1 MYRGN
6 MAVRGWCRGPM
17 WSSHFF
23 LGITCARLRARDYLP
38 RRLHAVSILRRM
50 PQAVRLQVHASESTL
65 SWPVAG
71 SSKSRRTGIIYTQTP
86 MNQLRFRTRLVL
98 ILSLFAI
105 IPALL
110 LTLLWSGTVST
121 ALKFVSGR
129 PAWDSVAASG
139 EKAIAAAR
147 RASLTASQRRAIDE
161 HERELRSSVEQ
172 ARRYSFLAARTVRV
186 IAIAGVL
193 ALLVLTGAASRVAG
207 HLSRQLSRPLDELV
221 RWTELI
227 GHGES
232 LPPPPERTVVS
243 SSPRKNGEGG
253 PTIEV
258 TTSRVRGAPE
268 FETLRRSMR
277 EMVSELEHGR
287 RQAVEAERLH
297 AFRESARRVAHEI
310 KNPLT
315 PIRFALARLR
325 GQAPQSLQD
334 DVDVITMESERLD
347 RMARSFAEFGKLPE
361 GPPSEVDMG
370 ELVRYTA
377 RSCVPPGI
385 ALDLQIDENLPR
397 VYGNNGALAGAL
409 SNVLLNAVDA
419 SGQNGRITVKA
430 SVAKFGGRDAVR
442 ISVTDEGKG
451 IAAETL
457 GTIWEPYVTNKPGG
471 TGLGLAIA
479 RQAIWAHDGTVNA
492 TSTLG
497 KGTEIQFTIP
507 ANGAGAERT
516 N

>member
-1 MYRGN
+1 
-6 MAVRGWCRGPM
+6 
-17 WSSHFF
+17 
-23 LGITCARLRARDYLP
+23 
-38 RRLHAVSILRRM
+38 
-50 PQAVRLQVHASESTL
+50 
-65 SWPVAG
+65 
-71 SSKSRRTGIIYTQTP
+71 

-105 IPALL
+105 VPALV

-121 ALKFVSGR
+121 VLPFVTGQS
-129 PAWDSVAASG
+129 AWDSVAASG
-139 EKAIAAAR
+139 ERAIAAAR
-147 RASLTASQRRAIDE
+147 QAPLTASQRRAIDA
-161 HERELRSSVEQ
+161 HERELRTSVEQ
-172 ARRYSFLAARTVRV
+172 ARRYSFLAGRTVRV

-193 ALLVLTGAASRVAG
+193 ALLILTGAASRVAG

-221 RWTELI
+221 RWTDLI

-232 LPPPPERTVVS
+232 LPPPPEPTIVS
-243 SSPRKNGEGG
+243 KIAKNGDEG
-253 PTIEV
+253 PMIEV

-297 AFRESARRVAHEI
+297 AFRETARRVAHEI

-325 GQAPQSLQD
+325 GQAPDALQE
-334 DVDVITMESERLD
+334 DVDVIAVESERLD
-347 RMARSFAEFGKLPE
+347 RMAKSFAEFGRLPE

-377 RSCVPPGI
+377 RSSVPPGI
-385 ALDLQIDENLPR
+385 ALNLQIDENLPR
-397 VYGNNGALAGAL
+397 VYGHNGALAGAL

-419 SGQNGRITVKA
+419 SGNNGRITVSA
-430 SVAKFGGRDAVR
+430 RLAKLGGRDAVR
-442 ISVTDEGKG
+442 ISVADNGKG
-451 IAAETL
+451 IAPESL
-457 GTIWEPYVTNKPGG
+457 EKIWEPYVTYKAGG

-479 RQAIWAHDGTVNA
+479 RQAVWAHDGTVNA

-507 ANGAGAERT
+507 ANGAGAVRT
-516 N
+516 D

>member
-1 MYRGN
+1 
-6 MAVRGWCRGPM
+6 
-17 WSSHFF
+17 
-23 LGITCARLRARDYLP
+23 
-38 RRLHAVSILRRM
+38 
-50 PQAVRLQVHASESTL
+50 
-65 SWPVAG
+65 
-71 SSKSRRTGIIYTQTP
+71 

-98 ILSLFAI
+98 ILSLFSI
-105 IPALL
+105 VPALL

-121 ALKFVSGR
+121 ALPFLSERTV
-129 PAWDSVAASG
+129 WDSVAASG
-139 EKAIAAAR
+139 ERAIAAAR
-147 RASLTASQRRAIDE
+147 RAPLTPAQRRAIDA
-161 HERELRSSVEQ
+161 HERELRTSVEQ
-172 ARRYSFLAARTVRV
+172 ARRYSFLATRTVRV

-232 LPPPPERTVVS
+232 LPPPPARTVVS
-243 SSPRKNGEGG
+243 KPSRNGDDGA
-253 PTIEV
+253 TIEV
-258 TTSRVRGAPE
+258 TQSRVRGAPE

-287 RQAVEAERLH
+287 QQAVEAERLH

-325 GQAPQSLQD
+325 GHAPEQLQE
-334 DVDVITMESERLD
+334 DVDVIEMESDRLD
-347 RMARSFAEFGKLPE
+347 RMAKSFAEFGRLPD

-385 ALDLQIDENLPR
+385 ALNLDIDENLPR
-397 VYGNNGALAGAL
+397 VFGHNAALAGAL

-419 SGQNGRITVKA
+419 SPDGGRITVSA
-430 SVAKFGGRDAVR
+430 RQAKLNGRDAVR
-442 ISVTDEGKG
+442 VSVADTGSG
-451 IAAETL
+451 IAPDALEK
-457 GTIWEPYVTNKPGG
+457 IWEPYVTNKPGG

-479 RQAIWAHDGTVNA
+479 RQAVWAHDGTVTA
-492 TSTLG
+492 TSALG
-497 KGTEIQFTIP
+497 RGTEIQFTIP
-507 ANGAGAERT
+507 ANGVAAERKIQ
-516 N
+516 

>member
-1 MYRGN
+1 
-6 MAVRGWCRGPM
+6 
-17 WSSHFF
+17 
-23 LGITCARLRARDYLP
+23 
-38 RRLHAVSILRRM
+38 
-50 PQAVRLQVHASESTL
+50 
-65 SWPVAG
+65 
-71 SSKSRRTGIIYTQTP
+71 

-105 IPALL
+105 VPALV
-110 LTLLWSGTVST
+110 LTLLWGGTVST
-121 ALKFVSGR
+121 ALPFVTGR
-129 PAWDSVAASG
+129 PAWDSVAVSG

-147 RASLTASQRRAIDE
+147 QAPLTASQRRAIDA
-161 HERELRSSVEQ
+161 HERELRTSVEQ

-186 IAIAGVL
+186 IAIAGIL

-221 RWTELI
+221 RWTEII

-232 LPPPPERTVVS
+232 LPPPPEPTVVS
-243 SSPRKNGEGG
+243 RGAHRNGNDGT
-253 PTIEV
+253 TIEV
-258 TTSRVRGAPE
+258 TTSRVKGAPE

-325 GQAPQSLQD
+325 GHVSAGLEE
-334 DVDVITMESERLD
+334 DVDVITVESERLD

-377 RSCVPPGI
+377 RSSVPPGI

-397 VYGNNGALAGAL
+397 VYGHNGALAGAL

-419 SGQNGRITVKA
+419 SAQNGHITVKA
-430 SVAKFGGRDAVR
+430 ELVRVGGRDAVR
-442 ISVTDEGKG
+442 ISVADDGKG
-451 IAAETL
+451 IAPQDLE
-457 GTIWEPYVTNKPGG
+457 TIWEPYVTHKPGG

-479 RQAIWAHDGTVNA
+479 RQAVWAHDGTVTA

-507 ANGAGAERT
+507 ADGAGAARIG
-516 N
+516 

>member
-1 MYRGN
+1 
-6 MAVRGWCRGPM
+6 
-17 WSSHFF
+17 
-23 LGITCARLRARDYLP
+23 
-38 RRLHAVSILRRM
+38 
-50 PQAVRLQVHASESTL
+50 
-65 SWPVAG
+65 
-71 SSKSRRTGIIYTQTP
+71 

-105 IPALL
+105 VPALV

-121 ALKFVSGR
+121 ALPFVTGR

-147 RASLTASQRRAIDE
+147 QAPLTPSQRRAIDA
-161 HERELRSSVEQ
+161 HERELRVSVEQ
-172 ARRYSFLAARTVRV
+172 ARRYTFLAGRTARV

-193 ALLVLTGAASRVAG
+193 ALLILTGAASRVAG

-227 GHGES
+227 GHGEP
-232 LPPPPERTVVS
+232 LPPPPEPRLVS
-243 SSPRKNGEGG
+243 RRHRNGDDAAI
-253 PTIEV
+253 IEV

-287 RQAVEAERLH
+287 QQAVEAERLH
-297 AFRESARRVAHEI
+297 AFRETARRVAHEI

-325 GQAPQSLQD
+325 GQAPAAFQE
-334 DVDVITMESERLD
+334 DVDVIAMESERLD
-347 RMARSFAEFGKLPE
+347 RMAKSFAEFGRLPE
-361 GPPSEVDMG
+361 GPASEVDIG

-377 RSCVPPGI
+377 RSSVPPGI
-385 ALDLQIDENLPR
+385 DLDLHIDDNLPR
-397 VYGNNGALAGAL
+397 IFGHNGALAGAL

-419 SGQNGRITVKA
+419 SPENGRITVT
-430 SVAKFGGRDAVR
+430 AKLAKMGGRDAVK
-442 ISVTDEGKG
+442 ISVADNGKG
-451 IAAETL
+451 IAPENL
-457 GTIWEPYVTNKPGG
+457 ETIWEPYVTNKPGG

-479 RQAIWAHDGTVNA
+479 RQAVWAHDGTVTA
-492 TSTLG
+492 TSALG

-507 ANGAGAERT
+507 ANGAGAVRT
-516 N
+516 D

>member
-1 MYRGN
+1 
-6 MAVRGWCRGPM
+6 
-17 WSSHFF
+17 
-23 LGITCARLRARDYLP
+23 
-38 RRLHAVSILRRM
+38 
-50 PQAVRLQVHASESTL
+50 
-65 SWPVAG
+65 
-71 SSKSRRTGIIYTQTP
+71 

-105 IPALL
+105 VPALL
-110 LTLLWSGTVST
+110 LTLLWSGTIST
-121 ALKFVSGR
+121 VVPFVTGGS
-129 PAWDSVAASG
+129 AWDSVAASG
-139 EKAIAAAR
+139 ERAIAAAR
-147 RASLTASQRRAIDE
+147 QAPLTASQRRAIDN
-161 HERELRSSVEQ
+161 HERELRTSLEQ
-172 ARRYSFLAARTVRV
+172 SRRYSFLAERSVRV
-186 IAIAGVL
+186 IAIGGVL
-193 ALLVLTGAASRVAG
+193 ALLILTGAASRVAG

-221 RWTELI
+221 RWTDLI

-232 LPPPPERTVVS
+232 LPPPPEPTVVS
-243 SSPRKNGEGG
+243 RVSKNGDDG
-253 PTIEV
+253 PMIEV

-287 RQAVEAERLH
+287 QQAVEAERLQ
-297 AFRESARRVAHEI
+297 AFRETARRVAHEI

-325 GQAPQSLQD
+325 GQAPKELQE
-334 DVDVITMESERLD
+334 DVDVVEMESERLD
-347 RMARSFAEFGKLPE
+347 RMAKSFAEFGRLPE

-397 VYGNNGALAGAL
+397 VNGHNGALAGAL

-419 SGQNGRITVKA
+419 SSGHGHITVSAKA
-430 SVAKFGGRDAVR
+430 AKMGGRDAVR
-442 ISVTDEGKG
+442 ISVADDGKG
-451 IAAETL
+451 IAAENL
-457 GTIWEPYVTNKPGG
+457 ERIWEPYVTNKPGG

-497 KGTEIQFTIP
+497 SGTEIQFTIP
-507 ANGAGAERT
+507 ANGAGAVRT
-516 N
+516 S

>member
-1 MYRGN
+1 
-6 MAVRGWCRGPM
+6 
-17 WSSHFF
+17 
-23 LGITCARLRARDYLP
+23 
-38 RRLHAVSILRRM
+38 
-50 PQAVRLQVHASESTL
+50 
-65 SWPVAG
+65 
-71 SSKSRRTGIIYTQTP
+71 

-105 IPALL
+105 VPAFL

-121 ALKFVSGR
+121 ALPFVTGR

-147 RASLTASQRRAIDE
+147 QAPLTLSQRRAIDA
-161 HERELRSSVEQ
+161 HERELRTSVEQ
-172 ARRYSFLAARTVRV
+172 ARRYSFLAGRTVRI
-186 IAIAGVL
+186 IAIAGLL
-193 ALLVLTGAASRVAG
+193 ALLILTGAASRVAG

-227 GHGES
+227 GHGEP
-232 LPPPPERTVVS
+232 LPPPPERTIVS
-243 SSPRKNGEGG
+243 GSRNGDDGT
-253 PTIEV
+253 TIEV

-325 GQAPQSLQD
+325 GQAPQALQE
-334 DVDVITMESERLD
+334 DVDVIAMESERLD
-347 RMARSFAEFGKLPE
+347 RMARSFAEFGRLPE

-377 RSCVPPGI
+377 RSSVPPGI
-385 ALDLQIDENLPR
+385 ALNLQIDENLPR
-397 VYGNNGALAGAL
+397 VYGHNGALAGAL

-419 SGQNGRITVKA
+419 SGNNGHITVKV
-430 SVAKFGGRDAVR
+430 SVVKLGGRDAVR
-442 ISVTDEGKG
+442 ISVADDGKG
-451 IAAETL
+451 IASENL
-457 GTIWEPYVTNKPGG
+457 QTIWEPYVTNKPGG

-479 RQAIWAHDGTVNA
+479 RQAVWAHDGTVNA

-507 ANGAGAERT
+507 ANGAHAERID
-516 N
+516 

>member
-1 MYRGN
+1 
-6 MAVRGWCRGPM
+6 
-17 WSSHFF
+17 
-23 LGITCARLRARDYLP
+23 
-38 RRLHAVSILRRM
+38 
-50 PQAVRLQVHASESTL
+50 
-65 SWPVAG
+65 
-71 SSKSRRTGIIYTQTP
+71 

-105 IPALL
+105 VPALV

-121 ALKFVSGR
+121 ALPFVTGR

-147 RASLTASQRRAIDE
+147 QAPLTASQRRAIDA
-161 HERELRSSVEQ
+161 HERELRVSVEQ
-172 ARRYSFLAARTVRV
+172 ARRYTFLAGRTARV

-193 ALLVLTGAASRVAG
+193 ALLILTGAASRVAG

-232 LPPPPERTVVS
+232 LPPPPEPTLVS
-243 SSPRKNGEGG
+243 RSPRNGDEGA
-253 PTIEV
+253 TIEV

-287 RQAVEAERLH
+287 QQAVEAERLH

-325 GQAPQSLQD
+325 GQAPAELQE
-334 DVDVITMESERLD
+334 DVDVIAMESDRLD
-347 RMARSFAEFGKLPE
+347 RMAKSFAEFGRLPE
-361 GPPSEVDMG
+361 GPLSEVDIG

-377 RSCVPPGI
+377 RSSVPPGV
-385 ALDLQIDENLPR
+385 ALDLHIDDKLPR
-397 VYGNNGALAGAL
+397 IYGHNGALAGAL
-409 SNVLLNAVDA
+409 SNMLLNAVDA
-419 SGQNGRITVKA
+419 SPENGRITVTARLVKM
-430 SVAKFGGRDAVR
+430 GGRDAVR
-442 ISVTDEGKG
+442 VSVADNGKG
-451 IAAETL
+451 IAPENL
-457 GTIWEPYVTNKPGG
+457 DTIWEPYVTNKPGG

-479 RQAIWAHDGTVNA
+479 RQAVWAHDGTVTA
-492 TSTLG
+492 TSALG

-507 ANGAGAERT
+507 ANGAGAVRT
-516 N
+516 D

>member
-1 MYRGN
+1 
-6 MAVRGWCRGPM
+6 
-17 WSSHFF
+17 
-23 LGITCARLRARDYLP
+23 
-38 RRLHAVSILRRM
+38 
-50 PQAVRLQVHASESTL
+50 
-65 SWPVAG
+65 
-71 SSKSRRTGIIYTQTP
+71 
-86 MNQLRFRTRLVL
+86 MNQLRFRSRLVL

-105 IPALL
+105 VPALL

-121 ALKFVSGR
+121 ALPFVTGR
-129 PAWDSVAASG
+129 SAWDSVAASG

-147 RASLTASQRRAIDE
+147 QAPLTASQRRAIDA
-161 HERELRSSVEQ
+161 HERELRLSVEQ
-172 ARRYSFLAARTVRV
+172 ARRYSFLATRTVRV

-227 GHGES
+227 GHGEP
-232 LPPPPERTVVS
+232 LPPPPEPTVV
-243 SSPRKNGEGG
+243 PTARKNGDDGT
-253 PTIEV
+253 TIEV

-325 GQAPQSLQD
+325 GHAPEELQE
-334 DVDVITMESERLD
+334 DVGVIAVESDRLD
-347 RMARSFAEFGKLPE
+347 RMARSFAEFGRLPE
-361 GPPSEVDMG
+361 GPPAEIDMG
-370 ELVRYTA
+370 ELIRYTA
-377 RSCVPPGI
+377 RSCVPPAI
-385 ALDLQIDENLPR
+385 ALDLLIDDNLPR
-397 VYGNNGALAGAL
+397 VHGHNGALAGAL

-419 SGQNGRITVKA
+419 SGESGRITVSARSVLA
-430 SVAKFGGRDAVR
+430 SGRTAVR
-442 ISVTDEGKG
+442 ISVADDGKG
-451 IAAETL
+451 IAPEKL
-457 GTIWEPYVTNKPGG
+457 ETIWEPYVTNKPGG

-479 RQAIWAHDGTVNA
+479 RQAVWAHDGTVNA

-497 KGTEIQFTIP
+497 KGTEIQLTIP
-507 ANGAGAERT
+507 ADGVNAERKS
-516 N
+516 

>member
-1 MYRGN
+1 
-6 MAVRGWCRGPM
+6 
-17 WSSHFF
+17 
-23 LGITCARLRARDYLP
+23 
-38 RRLHAVSILRRM
+38 
-50 PQAVRLQVHASESTL
+50 
-65 SWPVAG
+65 
-71 SSKSRRTGIIYTQTP
+71 
-86 MNQLRFRTRLVL
+86 
-98 ILSLFAI
+98 
-105 IPALL
+105 
-110 LTLLWSGTVST
+110 
-121 ALKFVSGR
+121 
-129 PAWDSVAASG
+129 
-139 EKAIAAAR
+139 
-147 RASLTASQRRAIDE
+147 
-161 HERELRSSVEQ
+161 
-172 ARRYSFLAARTVRV
+172 V

-232 LPPPPERTVVS
+232 LPPPPEPTVVS
-243 SSPRKNGEGG
+243 SGPRSNGESG

-325 GQAPQSLQD
+325 GQAPEALQD

-377 RSCVPPGI
+377 RSSVPPGI

-419 SGQNGRITVKA
+419 SGENGRITVKA
-430 SVAKFGGRDAVR
+430 SIAKLSGRDAVR

-479 RQAIWAHDGTVNA
+479 RQSIWAHDGTVNA

>member
-1 MYRGN
+1 
-6 MAVRGWCRGPM
+6 
-17 WSSHFF
+17 
-23 LGITCARLRARDYLP
+23 
-38 RRLHAVSILRRM
+38 
-50 PQAVRLQVHASESTL
+50 
-65 SWPVAG
+65 
-71 SSKSRRTGIIYTQTP
+71 

-105 IPALL
+105 VPALV

-121 ALKFVSGR
+121 ALPFVTGR
-129 PAWDSVAASG
+129 SAWDSVAASG

-147 RASLTASQRRAIDE
+147 EAPLTAAQRRAIDA
-161 HERELRSSVEQ
+161 HERELRTSVEQ

-232 LPPPPERTVVS
+232 LPPPPEPTVVS
-243 SSPRKNGEGG
+243 RTQKNGDGG
-253 PTIEV
+253 TTIEV

-277 EMVSELEHGR
+277 EMVSELAHGR
-287 RQAVEAERLH
+287 QQAIEAERLH
-297 AFRESARRVAHEI
+297 AFRETARRVAHEI

-325 GQAPQSLQD
+325 GQAPSQLQE
-334 DVDVITMESERLD
+334 DVNVIEIESERLD
-347 RMARSFAEFGKLPE
+347 RMAKSFAEFGKLPE
-361 GPPSEVDMG
+361 GPPAEIDMS
-370 ELVRYTA
+370 ELVRYAA
-377 RSCVPPGI
+377 RSCVPPSV
-385 ALDLQIDENLPR
+385 ALDLEIDENLPR
-397 VYGNNGALAGAL
+397 VHGHNGALAGAL

-419 SGQNGRITVKA
+419 STAGGRIRVKA
-430 SVAKFGGRDAVR
+430 SEVSLSGRAAVR
-442 ISVTDEGKG
+442 ISVADTGKG
-451 IAAETL
+451 IAPESL
-457 GTIWEPYVTNKPGG
+457 DRIWEPYVTNKPGG
-471 TGLGLAIA
+471 TGLGLSIA
-479 RQAIWAHDGTVNA
+479 RQAVWAHDGTVNA

-497 KGTEIQFTIP
+497 KGTEIQLTIP
-507 ANGAGAERT
+507 ADGGDAARKV
-516 N
+516 

>member
-1 MYRGN
+1 
-6 MAVRGWCRGPM
+6 
-17 WSSHFF
+17 
-23 LGITCARLRARDYLP
+23 
-38 RRLHAVSILRRM
+38 
-50 PQAVRLQVHASESTL
+50 
-65 SWPVAG
+65 
-71 SSKSRRTGIIYTQTP
+71 

-105 IPALL
+105 VPALL

-121 ALKFVSGR
+121 ALPFVTGR
-129 PAWDSVAASG
+129 AAWDSVAASG

-147 RASLTASQRRAIDE
+147 QAPLTPAQRRAVDA
-161 HERELRSSVEQ
+161 HERELRTSVEQ
-172 ARRYSFLAARTVRV
+172 ARRYSFLAGRTVRV
-186 IAIAGVL
+186 IAVGGVL
-193 ALLVLTGAASRVAG
+193 ALLILTGTASRVAG

-227 GHGES
+227 GHGQP
-232 LPPPPERTVVS
+232 LPPPPEPTVVAR
-243 SSPRKNGEGG
+243 PRKNGDDGTGG
-253 PTIEV
+253 GTTIEV

-325 GQAPQSLQD
+325 GQGPEALQE
-334 DVDVITMESERLD
+334 DVDVIAMESDRLD
-347 RMARSFAEFGKLPE
+347 RMAKSFAEFGRLPE
-361 GPPSEVDMG
+361 GPPSEIDMG

-377 RSCVPPGI
+377 RSSVPPGI
-385 ALDLQIDENLPR
+385 ALDLEIDENLPR
-397 VYGNNGALAGAL
+397 VHGHNGALAGAL

-419 SGQNGRITVKA
+419 SAENGRITVKA
-430 SVAKFGGRDAVR
+430 RAAKVGGRDAVR
-442 ISVTDEGKG
+442 ITVADTGKG
-451 IAAETL
+451 IPADSLEK
-457 GTIWEPYVTNKPGG
+457 IWEPYVTNKPGG

-479 RQAIWAHDGTVNA
+479 RQAVWAHDGTVNA

-507 ANGAGAERT
+507 ANGVAAVRT
-516 N
+516 Q

>member
-1 MYRGN
+1 
-6 MAVRGWCRGPM
+6 
-17 WSSHFF
+17 
-23 LGITCARLRARDYLP
+23 
-38 RRLHAVSILRRM
+38 
-50 PQAVRLQVHASESTL
+50 
-65 SWPVAG
+65 
-71 SSKSRRTGIIYTQTP
+71 

-105 IPALL
+105 VPAFL

-121 ALKFVSGR
+121 ALPFVTGR

-147 RASLTASQRRAIDE
+147 QAPLTPSQRRAIDA
-161 HERELRSSVEQ
+161 HERELRTSVEQ
-172 ARRYSFLAARTVRV
+172 ARRYSFLAGRTVRI
-186 IAIAGVL
+186 IAIAGLL
-193 ALLVLTGAASRVAG
+193 ALLILTGAASRVAG

-227 GHGES
+227 GHGEP
-232 LPPPPERTVVS
+232 LPPPPERTIVS
-243 SSPRKNGEGG
+243 GSRNGDGG
-253 PTIEV
+253 TTIEV

-325 GQAPQSLQD
+325 GQAPQALQE
-334 DVDVITMESERLD
+334 DVDVIAMESERLD
-347 RMARSFAEFGKLPE
+347 RMARSFAEFGRLPE

-377 RSCVPPGI
+377 RSSVPPGI
-385 ALDLQIDENLPR
+385 ALNLQIDENLPR
-397 VYGNNGALAGAL
+397 VYGHNGALAGAL

-419 SGQNGRITVKA
+419 SGNNGHITVKA
-430 SVAKFGGRDAVR
+430 SGVKLGGRDAVR
-442 ISVTDEGKG
+442 ISVADDGKG
-451 IAAETL
+451 IASENL
-457 GTIWEPYVTNKPGG
+457 QTIWEPYVTNKPGG

-479 RQAIWAHDGTVNA
+479 RQAVWAHDGTVNA

-507 ANGAGAERT
+507 ANGAHAERID
-516 N
+516 

>member
-1 MYRGN
+1 
-6 MAVRGWCRGPM
+6 
-17 WSSHFF
+17 
-23 LGITCARLRARDYLP
+23 
-38 RRLHAVSILRRM
+38 
-50 PQAVRLQVHASESTL
+50 
-65 SWPVAG
+65 
-71 SSKSRRTGIIYTQTP
+71 

-105 IPALL
+105 VPALV

-121 ALKFVSGR
+121 ALPFVTGR

-147 RASLTASQRRAIDE
+147 QAPLTPVQRRAIDA
-161 HERELRSSVEQ
+161 HERELRISVEQ
-172 ARRYSFLAARTVRV
+172 ARRYSFLAGRTVRI
-186 IAIAGVL
+186 IAIAGLL
-193 ALLVLTGAASRVAG
+193 ALLILTGAASRVAG

-232 LPPPPERTVVS
+232 LPPPPEPTIVS
-243 SSPRKNGEGG
+243 RERKNGDQG

-287 RQAVEAERLH
+287 QQAVEAERLH

-325 GQAPQSLQD
+325 GQAPAVLQE
-334 DVDVITMESERLD
+334 DVDVIAMESERLD
-347 RMARSFAEFGKLPE
+347 RMAKSFAEFGRLPE
-361 GPPSEVDMG
+361 GPSAEVDMG

-385 ALDLQIDENLPR
+385 ALDVQIDENLPR
-397 VYGNNGALAGAL
+397 VFGQNGALAGAL

-419 SGQNGRITVKA
+419 SGGKGRITVTA
-430 SVAKFGGRDAVR
+430 RLAKLGGREAVR
-442 ISVTDEGKG
+442 ISVADNGKG
-451 IAAETL
+451 IAPESL
-457 GTIWEPYVTNKPGG
+457 EKIWEPYVTNKPGG

-479 RQAIWAHDGTVNA
+479 RQAVWAHDGTVNA

-507 ANGAGAERT
+507 ANGVSAVRT
-516 N
+516 D

>member
-1 MYRGN
+1 
-6 MAVRGWCRGPM
+6 
-17 WSSHFF
+17 
-23 LGITCARLRARDYLP
+23 
-38 RRLHAVSILRRM
+38 
-50 PQAVRLQVHASESTL
+50 
-65 SWPVAG
+65 
-71 SSKSRRTGIIYTQTP
+71 

-105 IPALL
+105 VPALL

-121 ALKFVSGR
+121 ALPFVTERS
-129 PAWDSVAASG
+129 AWDSVAASG

-147 RASLTASQRRAIDE
+147 QVPLTASQRRAIDA
-161 HERELRSSVEQ
+161 HERELRLSVEQ

-227 GHGES
+227 GHGEP
-232 LPPPPERTVVS
+232 LPPPPEPTVI
-243 SSPRKNGEGG
+243 PAERKNGDGG
-253 PTIEV
+253 TTIEV

-325 GQAPQSLQD
+325 GQAPAELQE
-334 DVDVITMESERLD
+334 DVGVIAVESERLD
-347 RMARSFAEFGKLPE
+347 RMARSFAEFGRLPE
-361 GPPSEVDMG
+361 GPPAEIDMG

-377 RSCVPPGI
+377 RSSVPPTI

-397 VYGNNGALAGAL
+397 VHGHNGALAGAL

-419 SGQNGRITVKA
+419 SGEHGRITVSA
-430 SVAKFGGRDAVR
+430 RSVSAGGRSAVR
-442 ISVTDEGKG
+442 ISVADNGNG
-451 IAAETL
+451 IAPEKLA
-457 GTIWEPYVTNKPGG
+457 TIWEPYVTNKPGG

-479 RQAIWAHDGTVNA
+479 RQAVWAHDGTVNA

-497 KGTEIQFTIP
+497 KGTEIQLTIP
-507 ANGAGAERT
+507 ADGVNAERKS
-516 N
+516 

>member
-1 MYRGN
+1 
-6 MAVRGWCRGPM
+6 
-17 WSSHFF
+17 
-23 LGITCARLRARDYLP
+23 
-38 RRLHAVSILRRM
+38 
-50 PQAVRLQVHASESTL
+50 
-65 SWPVAG
+65 
-71 SSKSRRTGIIYTQTP
+71 

-105 IPALL
+105 VPALV

-121 ALKFVSGR
+121 ALPFVTGR

-147 RASLTASQRRAIDE
+147 QAPLTAAQRRAIDA
-161 HERELRSSVEQ
+161 HERELRTSVEQ
-172 ARRYSFLAARTVRV
+172 ARRYTFLAGRTARI

-193 ALLVLTGAASRVAG
+193 ALLILTGAASRVAG

-227 GHGES
+227 GHGEP
-232 LPPPPERTVVS
+232 LPPRPTVVS
-243 SSPRKNGEGG
+243 RASGNGDGSG
-253 PTIEV
+253 RPMEV

-287 RQAVEAERLH
+287 QQAVEAERLH

-325 GQAPQSLQD
+325 GQAPAALQE
-334 DVDVITMESERLD
+334 DVDVIEMESERLD
-347 RMARSFAEFGKLPE
+347 RMAKSFAEFGKLPE
-361 GPPSEVDMG
+361 GPPSEVDIG

-377 RSCVPPGI
+377 RSCVPSGI
-385 ALDLQIDENLPR
+385 ALDLRIDENLPH
-397 VYGNNGALAGAL
+397 VFGHNGALAGAL

-419 SGQNGRITVKA
+419 SGEKGRITVTA
-430 SVAKFGGRDAVR
+430 RPAKMGGREAVR
-442 ISVTDEGKG
+442 ISVADNGKG
-451 IAAETL
+451 IPPESLEA
-457 GTIWEPYVTNKPGG
+457 IWEPYVTNKPGG

-479 RQAIWAHDGTVNA
+479 RQAVWAHDGTVTA

-497 KGTEIQFTIP
+497 EGTEIQFTIP
-507 ANGAGAERT
+507 ANGAGAVRT
-516 N
+516 D

>member
-1 MYRGN
+1 
-6 MAVRGWCRGPM
+6 
-17 WSSHFF
+17 
-23 LGITCARLRARDYLP
+23 
-38 RRLHAVSILRRM
+38 
-50 PQAVRLQVHASESTL
+50 
-65 SWPVAG
+65 
-71 SSKSRRTGIIYTQTP
+71 
-86 MNQLRFRTRLVL
+86 MNQLRFRSRLVL

-105 IPALL
+105 VPALL

-121 ALKFVSGR
+121 ALPFVTGR
-129 PAWDSVAASG
+129 SAWDSVAASG

-147 RASLTASQRRAIDE
+147 QAPLTASQRRAIDA
-161 HERELRSSVEQ
+161 HERELRLSVEQ
-172 ARRYSFLAARTVRV
+172 ARRYSFLATRTVRV

-227 GHGES
+227 GHGEP
-232 LPPPPERTVVS
+232 LPPPPEPTVV
-243 SSPRKNGEGG
+243 PPDRKNGDDG
-253 PTIEV
+253 TTMEV

-325 GQAPQSLQD
+325 GHAPEELQE
-334 DVDVITMESERLD
+334 DVGVIAVESDRLD
-347 RMARSFAEFGKLPE
+347 RMARSFAEFGRLPE
-361 GPPSEVDMG
+361 GPPAEIDMG
-370 ELVRYTA
+370 ELIRYTA
-377 RSCVPPGI
+377 RSCVPPAI
-385 ALDLQIDENLPR
+385 ALDLQIDDNLPR
-397 VYGNNGALAGAL
+397 VHGHNGALAGAL

-419 SGQNGRITVKA
+419 SGDAGRITVRARSVSSA
-430 SVAKFGGRDAVR
+430 SGESAVR
-442 ISVTDEGKG
+442 ISVADNGKG
-451 IAAETL
+451 IAPEKL
-457 GTIWEPYVTNKPGG
+457 ETIWEPYVTNKPGG

-479 RQAIWAHDGTVNA
+479 RQAVWAHDGTVNA

-497 KGTEIQFTIP
+497 KGTEIQLTIP
-507 ANGAGAERT
+507 ANGVNAERKS
-516 N
+516 

>member
-1 MYRGN
+1 
-6 MAVRGWCRGPM
+6 
-17 WSSHFF
+17 
-23 LGITCARLRARDYLP
+23 
-38 RRLHAVSILRRM
+38 
-50 PQAVRLQVHASESTL
+50 
-65 SWPVAG
+65 
-71 SSKSRRTGIIYTQTP
+71 
-86 MNQLRFRTRLVL
+86 MNQLRFRSRLVL

-105 IPALL
+105 VPALL

-121 ALKFVSGR
+121 ALPFVTGR
-129 PAWDSVAASG
+129 SAWDSVAASG

-147 RASLTASQRRAIDE
+147 QAPLTASQRRAIDA
-161 HERELRSSVEQ
+161 HERELRLSVEQ
-172 ARRYSFLAARTVRV
+172 ARRYSFLATRTVRV

-227 GHGES
+227 GHGEP
-232 LPPPPERTVVS
+232 LPPPPEPTVT
-243 SSPRKNGEGG
+243 PTARKNGDGG
-253 PTIEV
+253 TTIEV

-287 RQAVEAERLH
+287 QRAVEAERLH

-325 GQAPQSLQD
+325 GQAPQELQE
-334 DVDVITMESERLD
+334 DVGVIAVESDRLD
-347 RMARSFAEFGKLPE
+347 RMARSFAEFGRLPE
-361 GPPSEVDMG
+361 GPPAEIDMG
-370 ELVRYTA
+370 ELIRYTA
-377 RSCVPPGI
+377 RSCVPPAI
-385 ALDLQIDENLPR
+385 ALDLRIDDNLPR
-397 VYGNNGALAGAL
+397 VHGHNGALAGAL

-419 SGQNGRITVKA
+419 SGENGRITVSARSVSA
-430 SVAKFGGRDAVR
+430 SGRSAVR
-442 ISVTDEGKG
+442 ISVADNGKG
-451 IAAETL
+451 IAPEKL
-457 GTIWEPYVTNKPGG
+457 ETIWEPYVTNKPGG

-479 RQAIWAHDGTVNA
+479 RQAVWAHDGTVNA

-497 KGTEIQFTIP
+497 KGTEIQLTIP
-507 ANGAGAERT
+507 ADGVDAERKS
-516 N
+516 

>member
-1 MYRGN
+1 
-6 MAVRGWCRGPM
+6 
-17 WSSHFF
+17 
-23 LGITCARLRARDYLP
+23 
-38 RRLHAVSILRRM
+38 
-50 PQAVRLQVHASESTL
+50 
-65 SWPVAG
+65 
-71 SSKSRRTGIIYTQTP
+71 
-86 MNQLRFRTRLVL
+86 MNQLRFRSRLVL

-105 IPALL
+105 VPALL

-121 ALKFVSGR
+121 ALPFVTGR
-129 PAWDSVAASG
+129 SAWDSVAASG

-147 RASLTASQRRAIDE
+147 QAPLTVSQRRAIDA
-161 HERELRSSVEQ
+161 HERELRLSVEQ
-172 ARRYSFLAARTVRV
+172 ARRYSFLATRTVRV

-227 GHGES
+227 GHGEP

-243 SSPRKNGEGG
+243 AAPKNGDDGT
-253 PTIEV
+253 TIEV

-325 GQAPQSLQD
+325 GHAPEELQE
-334 DVDVITMESERLD
+334 DVGVIAVESERLD
-347 RMARSFAEFGKLPE
+347 RMARSFAEFGRLPE
-361 GPPSEVDMG
+361 GPPAEIDMSE
-370 ELVRYTA
+370 LIRYTA
-377 RSCVPPGI
+377 RSCVPPAI
-385 ALDLQIDENLPR
+385 VLDLQIDDDLPR
-397 VYGNNGALAGAL
+397 VHGHNGALAGAL

-419 SGQNGRITVKA
+419 SGDTGRITVSA
-430 SVAKFGGRDAVR
+430 RSVVANGQSAVR
-442 ISVTDEGKG
+442 ISVADNGKG
-451 IAAETL
+451 IAPEKL
-457 GTIWEPYVTNKPGG
+457 ETIWEPYVTNKPGG

-479 RQAIWAHDGTVNA
+479 RQAVWAHDGTVNA

-497 KGTEIQFTIP
+497 KGTEIQLTIP
-507 ANGAGAERT
+507 ADGVNAEGKS
-516 N
+516 

>member
-1 MYRGN
+1 
-6 MAVRGWCRGPM
+6 
-17 WSSHFF
+17 
-23 LGITCARLRARDYLP
+23 
-38 RRLHAVSILRRM
+38 
-50 PQAVRLQVHASESTL
+50 
-65 SWPVAG
+65 
-71 SSKSRRTGIIYTQTP
+71 

-105 IPALL
+105 VPALL

-121 ALKFVSGR
+121 ALPFVTGR
-129 PAWDSVAASG
+129 SAWDSVAASG

-147 RASLTASQRRAIDE
+147 QAPLTGAQRRAIDA
-161 HERELRSSVEQ
+161 HERELRLSVEQ

-186 IAIAGVL
+186 IAIAGIL

-227 GHGES
+227 GHGEP
-232 LPPPPERTVVS
+232 LPPPPKPIISAGGR
-243 SSPRKNGEGG
+243 NGDDGT
-253 PTIEV
+253 TIQV

-287 RQAVEAERLH
+287 QQAVEAERLH

-325 GQAPQSLQD
+325 GQAPAALQE
-334 DVDVITMESERLD
+334 DVGVIAMESDRLD
-347 RMARSFAEFGKLPE
+347 RMARSFAEFGRLPD
-361 GPPSEVDMG
+361 GPPSEIDMG

-377 RSCVPPGI
+377 RSSVPPGI

-397 VYGNNGALAGAL
+397 VHGHNGALAGAL

-419 SGQNGRITVKA
+419 SRENGRITVKA
-430 SVAKFGGRDAVR
+430 RAAKLGGRDAVR
-442 ISVTDEGKG
+442 ISVADDGKG

-457 GTIWEPYVTNKPGG
+457 ETIWEPYVTNKPGG

-479 RQAIWAHDGTVNA
+479 RQAVWAHDGTVNA

-507 ANGAGAERT
+507 ANGVDAERMT
-516 N
+516 

>member
-1 MYRGN
+1 
-6 MAVRGWCRGPM
+6 
-17 WSSHFF
+17 
-23 LGITCARLRARDYLP
+23 
-38 RRLHAVSILRRM
+38 
-50 PQAVRLQVHASESTL
+50 
-65 SWPVAG
+65 
-71 SSKSRRTGIIYTQTP
+71 

-105 IPALL
+105 VPAVV

-121 ALKFVSGR
+121 ALPFVSGR
-129 PAWDSVAASG
+129 TAWDSAAASG
-139 EKAIAAAR
+139 ERAIAAAR
-147 RASLTASQRRAIDE
+147 QEQLTPAQRRVIDA
-161 HERELRSSVEQ
+161 HERELSTSVEQ
-172 ARRYSFLAARTVRV
+172 ARRYNFLATRTVRI
-186 IAIAGVL
+186 IAIAGIF

-227 GHGES
+227 GHGEP
-232 LPPPPERTVVS
+232 LPPPPEPTVVS
-243 SSPRKNGEGG
+243 TIRKNGDEGT
-253 PTIEV
+253 TIDV

-277 EMVSELEHGR
+277 EMVSELAHGR
-287 RQAVEAERLH
+287 RQAIEAERLH

-325 GQAPQSLQD
+325 GHAPAPLQE
-334 DVDVITMESERLD
+334 DVDVIEIESERLD
-347 RMARSFAEFGKLPE
+347 RMARSFAEFGRLPE
-361 GPPSEVDMG
+361 GPPAEIDMS

-377 RSCVPPGI
+377 RSCVPPHV

-397 VYGNNGALAGAL
+397 IHGHNGALSGAL

-419 SGQNGRITVKA
+419 SAKGGRITVKA
-430 SVAKFGGRDAVR
+430 SEVRMAGRTAVR
-442 ISVTDEGKG
+442 ISVADTGKG
-451 IAAETL
+451 IAPEKL
-457 GTIWEPYVTNKPGG
+457 EEIWEPYVTSKPGG

-479 RQAIWAHDGTVNA
+479 RQAVWAHDGTVNA

-497 KGTEIQFTIP
+497 EGTEIQLTIP
-507 ANGAGAERT
+507 ADGGNAVRE

>member
-1 MYRGN
+1 
-6 MAVRGWCRGPM
+6 
-17 WSSHFF
+17 
-23 LGITCARLRARDYLP
+23 
-38 RRLHAVSILRRM
+38 
-50 PQAVRLQVHASESTL
+50 
-65 SWPVAG
+65 
-71 SSKSRRTGIIYTQTP
+71 

-105 IPALL
+105 VPAFL

-121 ALKFVSGR
+121 ALPFVTGR

-147 RASLTASQRRAIDE
+147 QAPLTPSQRRAIDA
-161 HERELRSSVEQ
+161 HERELRTSVEQ
-172 ARRYSFLAARTVRV
+172 ARRYSFLAGRTVRI
-186 IAIAGVL
+186 IAIGGLL
-193 ALLVLTGAASRVAG
+193 ALLILTGAASRVAG

-227 GHGES
+227 GHGEP
-232 LPPPPERTVVS
+232 LPPPPEPTLVS
-243 SSPRKNGEGG
+243 GARNGDDGT
-253 PTIEV
+253 TIEV

-325 GQAPQSLQD
+325 GQAPQALQE
-334 DVDVITMESERLD
+334 DVDVIAMESERLD
-347 RMARSFAEFGKLPE
+347 RMARSFAEFGRLPE

-377 RSCVPPGI
+377 RSSVPPGI
-385 ALDLQIDENLPR
+385 ALNLQIDENLPR
-397 VYGNNGALAGAL
+397 VYGHNGALAGAL

-419 SGQNGRITVKA
+419 SGNNGHITVKA
-430 SVAKFGGRDAVR
+430 SGVKLGGRDAVR
-442 ISVTDEGKG
+442 ISVADDGKG
-451 IAAETL
+451 IASENL
-457 GTIWEPYVTNKPGG
+457 QTIWEPYVTNKPGG

-479 RQAIWAHDGTVNA
+479 RQAVWAHDGTVNA

-497 KGTEIQFTIP
+497 RGTEIQFTIP
-507 ANGAGAERT
+507 ANGARAERID
-516 N
+516 